1 MFPFQVSDLNVN
13 LKLPPV
19 ETATAVKALKMAIG
33 LTDNYG
39 SGCHTITTLELQ
51 DRNKEVKKKM
61 AVREALKVDSPS
73 VLPDLMH

>member
-1 MFPFQVSDLNVN
+1 MFPFKVSDLNVN

-51 DRNKEVKKKM
+51 DRNKEVKKK
-61 AVREALKVDSPS
+61 
-73 VLPDLMH
+73 